1 MFVIMQR
8 SDVPS
13 ASRLVTMRRDA
24 VKHTLRLGRNYK
36 IVNANAVKIWFS
48 PLLVPEYW
56 YHGFPE
62 LYYSAPLPL
71 TRAPIRPIADHEIL
85 FVKMGGIG
93 ENTNFQGYWGD
104 FTKKGG
110 YRGK

>member
-1 MFVIMQR
+1 
-8 SDVPS
+8 
-13 ASRLVTMRRDA
+13 
-24 VKHTLRLGRNYK
+24 
-36 IVNANAVKIWFS
+36 VNANAVKIWVS

-85 FVKMGGIG
+85 FIKMGGRKYKFSGVLGRVHKKRGVPGQIAVKTTVAKNG
-93 ENTNFQGYWGD
+93 EKLTLD
-104 FTKKGG
+104 
-110 YRGK
+110 